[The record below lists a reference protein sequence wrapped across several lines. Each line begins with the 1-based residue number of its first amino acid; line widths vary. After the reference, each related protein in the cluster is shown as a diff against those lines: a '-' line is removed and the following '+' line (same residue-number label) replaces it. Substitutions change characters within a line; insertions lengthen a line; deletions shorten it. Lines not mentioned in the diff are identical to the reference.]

1 MRSLSWIASLA
12 TVGLCTADARAGLIF
27 ELDGIDGR
35 RIDAADVASD
45 RITLTSRG
53 RVHTI
58 QVPDGT
64 GALLVAWARQDT
76 GGPLVFSIDG
86 SLVSIDG
93 DSYWPP
99 SVPVDL
105 GQLLFAYDDYAHEV
119 ACGGTQ
125 RDRPERHPL
134 IQSAGERMMPHRQHD
149 VLLDAATRTAQA
161 YAYRRLTERFV
172 EPPGCVGELSLYAV
186 PGAAGSPVAIQ
197 PRSWIHMLTSQWYR
211 GIDVPSESDKWVARL
226 PYQPLK
232 QDIERRWPAYR
243 AAFHPLD
250 SLSSIVEAMAVL
262 RAIRRDAPAVWA
274 TVERAVPRRGE
285 PRDLVERLEPHA
297 LAAQPWRQLA
307 RERLGSRI
315 ETPADANLALS
326 LALSGDDSVRFDG
339 FPDVA
344 ARDPVTAA
352 KLALARLLSARDPEQ
367 LGQGLVD
374 DSRRFFETV
383 SRIPGAFR
391 LRAVALVALED
402 RAGGSLLGDRADLDD
417 GLAAL
422 LSEQRAA
429 LETGFLQ
436 RAEAACRTGSND
448 LATWED
454 LSQDVYSVGL
464 LGLVAR
470 DDGLLPPR
478 VAAAIACIHFHRGM
492 ATQQGRQLAYR
503 HAHYRFLKYLASH
516 TDDVRTRRQMARYR
530 QTLAAAM
537 NLHDSD
543 LGAEVQP

>member
-12 TVGLCTADARAGLIF
+12 AVWLCAADARAGLIF
-27 ELDGIDGR
+27 ELDGIDAR
-35 RIDAADVASD
+35 HIDAAHVVAD

-53 RVHTI
+53 HARTI

-86 SLVSIDG
+86 SLVSTGG

-105 GQLLFAYDDYAHEV
+105 GQLLFAYDAYAHDV
-119 ACGGTQ
+119 ACGGTP
-125 RDRPERHPL
+125 RNRPERHPL

-149 VLLDAATRTAQA
+149 LLLDAATRTPQA

-172 EPPGCVGELSLYAV
+172 DPPGCVGELSLYAM

-232 QDIERRWPAYR
+232 QDIERRWPTYR

-274 TVERAVPRRGE
+274 TVERDVPRRGR
-285 PRDLVERLEPHA
+285 PDDLVEPLGSNA
-297 LAAQPWRQLA
+297 LAVPPWRQLA

-339 FPDVA
+339 FAVVA

-367 LGQGLVD
+367 PGRGLID
-374 DSRRFFETV
+374 ESRRFFETV

-391 LRAVALVALED
+391 LRAVAVVALEASAD
-402 RAGGSLLGDRADLDD
+402 SLLGDRADLDD
-417 GLAAL
+417 GLAAVL
-422 LSEQRAA
+422 VEQRAA
-429 LETGFLQ
+429 LATGFLQ
-436 RAEAACRTGSND
+436 RAEAACRAGSND
-448 LATWED
+448 LALWED

-470 DDGLLPPR
+470 DGGRLPPR

-492 ATQQGRQLAYR
+492 AAQQGRQLAYR

-516 TDDVRTRRQMARYR
+516 TDDVRTRRQVARYR